1 MYFRFYEP
9 KLIEVNKTRCT
20 DSLFVK
26 HKAQIAMMNDEK
38 LTMRDVNV
46 SVQQEMNTLS
56 WLCSVAPAFPVNDTK
71 VK

>member
-1 MYFRFYEP
+1 MRMYFRFYEP
-9 KLIEVNKTRCT
+9 KLIEVNKTRYT

-38 LTMRDVNV
+38 LRDLNV

-56 WLCSVAPAFPVNDTK
+56 WLCSVAPAFPVNGTK